1 LINNNFT
8 LITNGSFYSIKNPT
22 LEQTMNVR
30 NFSILAIIT
39 ILVIITAVT
48 LTTKKT
54 NTTGR
59 EKLFHL
65 STSTLQ
71 DISEIEMQTHDET
84 ITLIR
89 DDTGQWRVKE
99 KQNYPAIS
107 SQVHKL
113 LIGIADLQIIEAK
126 TSNPEFYSK
135 LGVENIT
142 TDDAKSTLLSLKTA
156 PDKIV
161 ASLIVGN
168 DKVAKIDSTR
178 KEIYVRKPTEA
189 QTWLTLG
196 RIPLDNKVTG
206 WLNKQILDI
215 KEERT
220 RQVEITQPDG
230 EQILIFK
237 NHPSDKDFQLADLPV
252 TAQIKSA
259 YTLKNIANTISG
271 LNLDDVIAAKEMD
284 LGELEKTQAIF
295 TTFGGLQ
302 ITMTTVAKA
311 NKHYA
316 TFSAAFDPQA
326 VWTPPQKQDSAA
338 QEEESAQ
345 ETEKEN
351 EEESAEEL
359 PKIPSPEEIKTEV
372 EQLNAQLSEWVYELA
387 EYKIDQLAKK
397 RSELIKDTALDEVTE
412 DHDLPLPFATPTI
425 EEPNLP
431 FSFDPDAKDESTAP
445 FSFNAEPED
454 ELGTPVTE

>member
-1 LINNNFT
+1 
-8 LITNGSFYSIKNPT
+8 
-22 LEQTMNVR
+22 MNVK

-39 ILVIITAVT
+39 ILVIIAAVT
-48 LTTKKT
+48 LTTKKAS
-54 NTTGR
+54 TTGR

-71 DISEIEMQTHDET
+71 NISEIEVQTHDKT

-107 SQVHKL
+107 SQVHQL

-126 TSNPEFYSK
+126 TSNSAFYSK
-135 LGVENIT
+135 LGVEDIT

-156 PDKIV
+156 QDKTV
-161 ASLIVGN
+161 ASLIVGD

-196 RIPLDNKVTG
+196 RIPLENKVTG

-215 KEERT
+215 KEERI

-237 NHPSDKDFQLADLPV
+237 NHPSDKDFQLADLPA

-271 LNLDDVIAAKEMD
+271 LNFDDVITAKEMD

-311 NKHYA
+311 DKHYA

-326 VWTPPQKQDSAA
+326 IWTPPQKEDSAVEDEESA
-338 QEEESAQ
+338 EDKEKEDEEES
-345 ETEKEN
+345 TKT
-351 EEESAEEL
+351 EEL

-387 EYKIDQLAKK
+387 AYKIDQLAKK
-397 RSELIKDTALDEVTE
+397 RSDLIKDTALDEVTE
-412 DHDLPLPFATPTI
+412 DDDSPLPFAMPKI

-431 FSFDPDAKDESTAP
+431 FSFDPDAKDESTA
-445 FSFNAEPED
+445 SFLSNLEPED